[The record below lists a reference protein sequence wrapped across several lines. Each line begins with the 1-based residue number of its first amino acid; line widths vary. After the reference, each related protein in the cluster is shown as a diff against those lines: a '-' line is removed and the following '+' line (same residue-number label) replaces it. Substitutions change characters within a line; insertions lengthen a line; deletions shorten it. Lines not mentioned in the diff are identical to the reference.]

1 MRKTNYIS
9 GFVYGLDFCR
19 ALNERGWLWK
29 ILFRVAVGKHAYS
42 EFKGLWDEMGKQ
54 GHDTECD
61 YGLEEMD
68 YHTDGS
74 LLGPRWERQF

>member
-29 ILFRVAVGKHAYS
+29 LLFRLSVGKYAYS
-42 EFKGLWDEMGKQ
+42 EFAGMWNEMVYQ
-54 GHDTECD
+54 GFAPYFS
-61 YGLEEMD
+61 YGLENMD
-68 YHTDGS
+68 YHNEKH
-74 LLGPRWERQF
+74 LQLNKK